1 MTNSGFRVYR
11 NALKRLTVEMAGA
24 IDEDLAMR
32 CEREARAQL
41 ALAADGSLRVLW
53 DLSAVESYS
62 FEARV
67 VIVRLQRFL
76 STKGDRTAYVA
87 VAATPRSL
95 ALWTARMGND
105 DARACIAADH
115 ESAEAW
121 LAGGSE
127 PNTLIRPIVSV
138 RPPAP
143 DKNSAT
149 G

>member
-1 MTNSGFRVYR
+1 MTNPGFRVYR

-41 ALAADGSLRVLW
+41 ALAAERSLRVLW
-53 DLSAVESYS
+53 NLSAVESYS

-76 STKGDRTAYVA
+76 STKADRTAYVA

-95 ALWTARMGND
+95 ALWAARMGN

-121 LAGGSE
+121 LAGGIE
-127 PNTLIRPIVSV
+127 PNTLIRPVASI